1 MEWSDFI
8 VRDFSFVEFAPGSRV
23 VDIGCGDGD
32 QLEDLQ
38 RAGLDPVGI
47 ERSQPLVDE
56 VTARGLPVLH
66 GVAERLPIR
75 SHSADGVI
83 CKVVVP
89 YTDERKAISEWARVL
104 RPGGRVL
111 AAYHGAGYYLRYLTS
126 GPDWRSGVR
135 RPLTHQRGGTRSRIA
150 ACRDSSATRFTS
162 RPNGWP
168 TTTTSS
174 VSCSSAKRRRRRT
187 AASRCS
193 FTTSFV
199 GATSST
205 HARHGAA
212 LAVPNAG
219 RADEGAELHQ
229 GLIMRPRVSACSGEE
244 LCGKCPGRP
253 LTA

>member
-23 VDIGCGDGD
+23 VDVGCGGGD
-32 QLEDLQ
+32 DLEDLQ
-38 RAGLDPVGI
+38 RAGLDSVGI

-126 GPDWRSGVR
+126 GPGLALRVYAARSLINTWWYALTD
-135 RPLTHQRGGTRSRIA
+135 RPTKQIA
-150 ACRDSSATRFTS
+150 GAFACRLPHNID
-162 RPNGWP
+162 
-168 TTTTSS
+168 
-174 VSCSSAKRRRRRT
+174 
-187 AASRCS
+187 
-193 FTTSFV
+193 
-199 GATSST
+199 
-205 HARHGAA
+205 
-212 LAVPNAG
+212 AG
-219 RADEGAELHQ
+219 EFERG
-229 GLIMRPRVSACSGEE
+229 V
-244 LCGKCPGRP
+244 
-253 LTA
+253 